1 MDNLPKIISGFY
13 SAALLNLSVI
23 LDGTGIK
30 IINVAYD
37 LKDYKNEQIKKSFKT
52 VTNLPQFKSIE
63 QLNYNVLF
71 NKNYSSFVV
80 KNITKRNFLFFCY
93 FVVS

>member
-1 MDNLPKIISGFY
+1 MPDNIIVQKTYKPIEAELVFMDNLPKIISGFY

-37 LKDYKNEQIKKSFKT
+37 LKDYKKNEQIKKSFKT

-63 QLNYNVLF
+63 QLEL
-71 NKNYSSFVV
+71 
-80 KNITKRNFLFFCY
+80 
-93 FVVS
+93 